1 MLNELDPQ
9 VKALLERFQA
19 DAARHPAPATPLS
32 PKEKIMVT
40 REMFN
45 AYAAL
50 RYPSDL
56 VSRTEDFV
64 IPGPA
69 GKIPVRLYVP
79 HTIILSGERC

>member
-19 DAARHPAPATPLS
+19 DAARHPTPATPLS